1 MKKIKQIILMTFGI
15 AMIILTFG
23 SCQLVNLDRHI
34 TPGSALP
41 TDSFVKIESHYTII
55 KCTDGECVAIK
66 MGSVSSGS
74 VVKKESHG
82 SYILTTGHSCSP
94 TSLLF
99 GLNLPKGTKVV
110 QSNFAIDIDGRKHKT
125 KIVKI
130 DESVDICILY
140 TETINKPSIKLS
152 GKGPEHGNLL
162 YNLAAPAG
170 VFSPHSVPTLEGRY
184 SGSMWGYT
192 MYTIPAIGGSSG
204 SPILN
209 ADGKLVGMIHSVHT
223 RFHHLSFGPSWRETI
238 NFIILNTNHDGPPPN
253 AKEELE
259 VEVKG
264 DVLLKIK
271 LKQVPAEFTWPIK
284 FRKISGPSMIGGESI
299 FRD

>member
-1 MKKIKQIILMTFGI
+1 MNKIKKILLMTFTI
-15 AMIILTFG
+15 VMIILTFG

-34 TPGSALP
+34 SPKSTLP

-55 KCTDGECVAIK
+55 KCIEGECVAIK

-74 VVKKESHG
+74 VVKKETHG

-94 TSLLF
+94 TSLLY
-99 GLNLPKGTKVV
+99 GMNLPKGTKVK
-110 QSNFAIDIDGRKHKT
+110 QSNIAIDIDGKRHKT
-125 KIVKI
+125 KIVQI

-140 TETINKPSIKLS
+140 SETINKPSIKLS
-152 GKGPEHGNLL
+152 GKAPIHSDLL

-204 SPILN
+204 SPILD
-209 ADGKLVGMIHSVHT
+209 ARGELVGMIHSVHT

-238 NFIILNTNHDGPPPN
+238 NFIIKHTNHDGAPD
-253 AKEELE
+253 AKQELE
-259 VEVKG
+259 IEVKG

-271 LKQVPAEFTWPIK
+271 LKEVPSEFTWPIK
-284 FRKISGPSMIGGESI
+284 FRKISGPSMLGGKSI